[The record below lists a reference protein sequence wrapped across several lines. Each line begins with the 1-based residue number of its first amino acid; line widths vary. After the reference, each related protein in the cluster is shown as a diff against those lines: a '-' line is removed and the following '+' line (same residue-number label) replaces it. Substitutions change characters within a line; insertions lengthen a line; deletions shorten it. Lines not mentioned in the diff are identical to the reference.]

1 MAIVQISQ
9 ITNRL
14 GLNIDLPQ
22 LAGAELGWS
31 TDTRQLYI
39 GNGTLAQ
46 GAPVIGNTE
55 ILTEFSDILNLAAA
69 YTYQGTAAGYVVQ
82 TGPTYGTPVT
92 LSLQNWLDQFAT
104 VKDFGAKGDGL
115 TDDTAAINRALNQL
129 YCQQNNTQIR
139 RALFFPAGKY
149 IVSAP
154 IDIPPFATLYGE
166 GPQNSIIQMVAS
178 GGTGTCV
185 GQTADNSQ
193 QTGTNIGNGGAITP
207 TDINIMNMAFQTLDA
222 TKNVFLVNSATNCIF
237 RAVSFIGDGTIDTL
251 IVPDAQTGAVV
262 FGSSVV
268 TTSDIL
274 FDGCRFTGTV
284 YGAVGSQHTTGIT
297 INNSYFN
304 VLYQGIA
311 LGTGTIV
318 NSGPTGTRITNNMFD
333 NIFSSGII
341 LGDISLNATGYNIF
355 YDVANHF
362 QGTANPVESVI
373 VFEGNNN
380 ASIGD
385 MFERTDVYAE
395 IASRIDTGVTLSIS
409 TTNGSKIQLGTKTVD
424 SGQFATLQDNI
435 LPGNPYTIFTIDTN
449 KAGPSFKIDYSTT
462 RTGNLGGGG
471 NVFGFRTGTL
481 WVASNTNGNVSY
493 MDDYTENYPVG
504 ITLLAT
510 QVADTSNVRIQYL
523 STVGDAAEFNYSTSY
538 LKI

>member
-39 GNGTLAQ
+39 GNGTLEQ

-69 YTYQGTAAGYVVQ
+69 YTYKGTAAGYVVQ
-82 TGPTYGTPVT
+82 TGPTSGSPVT

-129 YCQQNNTQIR
+129 YCQQNNVQIR
-139 RALFFPAGKY
+139 RSLFFPAGKY
-149 IVSAP
+149 IISAP

-166 GPQNSIIQMVAS
+166 GPNNSIIQMVVS

-185 GQTADNSQ
+185 AQTADNSQ
-193 QTGTNIGNGGAITP
+193 QTGINIGNGGAITP
-207 TDINIMNMAFQTLDA
+207 TDINITNMAFQTLDA

-237 RAVSFIGDGTIDTL
+237 RAVSFIGPETIETLNDATADTNGVL
-251 IVPDAQTGAVV
+251 
-262 FGSSVV
+262 FGSDVI

-274 FDGCRFTGTV
+274 FDGCRFTGTK
-284 YGAVGSQHTTGIT
+284 YGAAANQVTTGID

-304 VLYQGIA
+304 VLYQGVA
-311 LGTGTIV
+311 LS
-318 NSGPTGTRITNNMFD
+318 NGPTGSRITNNMFN
-333 NIFSSGII
+333 NIFGYGII
-341 LGDISLNATGYNIF
+341 FNNASLNATGYNIF
-355 YDVANHF
+355 YDVANNF
-362 QGTANPVESVI
+362 QGAANPVDPII
-373 VFEGNNN
+373 VFQEGNNV
-380 ASIGD
+380 SIGD
-385 MFERTDVYAE
+385 MFERTDVYAVE
-395 IASRIDTGVTLSIS
+395 YPRIFTGSTLSIS
-409 TTNGSKIQLGTKTVD
+409 TTNGAQIKLGTKTVE
-424 SGQFATLQDNI
+424 SGRAATLQDDI
-435 LPGNPYTIFTIDTN
+435 LPGNPYTIFTVDTTT
-449 KAGPSFKIDYSTT
+449 AGPSFKIDYSTT
-462 RTGNLGGGG
+462 RTGNLGGAG
-471 NVFGFRTGTL
+471 NVLGFRTGTL

-493 MDDYTENYPVG
+493 MDDYTENYPLG

-510 QVADTSNVRIQYL
+510 QVANSSNVRIQYL
-523 STVGDAAEFNYSTSY
+523 STVGNTAVFNYSTSY
-538 LKI
+538 LNI

>member
-39 GNGTLAQ
+39 GNGTLEQ

-69 YTYQGTAAGYVVQ
+69 YTYKGTAAGYTVQ
-82 TGPTYGTPVT
+82 TGPTTGSPVT
-92 LSLQNWLDQFAT
+92 LSLQTWLDQFAT

-115 TDDTAAINRALNQL
+115 TDDTAAINRALYQL
-129 YCQQNNTQIR
+129 YCRQDNVQIR
-139 RALFFPAGKY
+139 RSLFFPAGVY
-149 IVSAP
+149 IVSGP
-154 IDIPPFATLYGE
+154 INIPPYATLYGE
-166 GPQNSIIQMVAS
+166 GPQNSIIQMVTEGA
-178 GGTGTCV
+178 TGTCV
-185 GQTADNSQ
+185 AQTADNMQ
-193 QTGTNIGNGGAITP
+193 QTGVNIGNNGASPP
-207 TDINIMNMAFQTLDA
+207 TDINIINMAFQTLDA
-222 TKNVFLVNSATNCIF
+222 TKNVFLVQSATNCEF
-237 RAVSFIGDGTIDTL
+237 RAVSFIGNGTTSTL
-251 IVPDAQTGAVV
+251 IDDMAQTGGVV
-262 FGSSVV
+262 LASDVVV
-268 TTSDIL
+268 TSNIL

-284 YGAVGSQHTTGIT
+284 FGTVATQPTSGIT
-297 INNSYFN
+297 INNSNFN
-304 VLYQGIA
+304 ILYQGIA

>member
-22 LAGAELGWS
+22 LAGGELGWS

-39 GNGTLAQ
+39 GNGTLEQ

-55 ILTEFSDILNLAAA
+55 ILTEFSDIINLAAA
-69 YTYQGTAAGYVVQ
+69 YTYKGTAAGYVVQ
-82 TGPTYGTPVT
+82 TGPTTGSPVT

-129 YCQQNNTQIR
+129 YCQQNNVQIR

-149 IVSAP
+149 IISAP

-166 GPQNSIIQMVAS
+166 GPDNSIIQMVVS

-185 GQTADNSQ
+185 AQTADNSQ
-193 QTGTNIGNGGAITP
+193 QTGINIGNGGAITP
-207 TDINIMNMAFQTLDA
+207 TDINICNMAFQTLDA

-237 RAVSFIGDGTIDTL
+237 RAVSFIGAGTTGTL
-251 IVPDAQTGAVV
+251 IVSDADTSGVF
-262 FGSSVV
+262 FGSDVI
-268 TTSDIL
+268 TTSNIL
-274 FDGCRFTGTV
+274 FDGCRFTGTT
-284 YGAVGSQHTTGIT
+284 YGALANQYTTGIT

-304 VLYQGIA
+304 VLYQGVA

-318 NSGPTGTRITNNMFD
+318 NGGPTGTRITNNMFD
-333 NIFSSGII
+333 NVFSSGII
-341 LGDISLNATGYNIF
+341 FGNINLNATGYNIF

-373 VFEGNNN
+373 VFEGDNN

-385 MFERTDVYAE
+385 MFERTDAYAN
-395 IASRIDTGVTLSIS
+395 IAPRIDTGSTVSIS
-409 TTNGSKIQLGTKTVD
+409 TTNGSQIQLGTKTVE
-424 SGQFATLQDNI
+424 SGRVATLQDNI

-449 KAGPSFKIDYSTT
+449 TTAPSFKIDYSTT
-462 RTGNLGGGG
+462 RTGNLAGTG

-481 WVASNTNGNVSY
+481 WIASSLNGNVSY

-504 ITLLAT
+504 ITLIAT
-510 QVADTSNVRIQYL
+510 QTANTVSVKYI

-538 LKI
+538 LNI